1 MDRFYD
7 ELQLII
13 ANEHIT
19 KDEPLSE
26 HTTFHIGGP
35 CDYFVHIK
43 HEDELPKVV
52 DLCKKENKPYVLI
65 GNGSNLLVADEG
77 YRGVVIKLCDSATDF
92 QIREEGETSFVT
104 AGAGMNLSAF
114 AMRVANLGL
123 TGFEF
128 AAGIPGTLGGA
139 VYMNAGAY
147 GGEIKHSI
155 VSAKVLT
162 SEGEIITI
170 TKEDLQLSYR
180 TSSVQT
186 KKHLVISATFQFKKG
201 NPEEILEKIR
211 ELNRQ
216 RKDKQP
222 LEYPSAG
229 STFKRPVG
237 YFAGKL
243 IMDSGLRGYRVGGAM
258 ISEKHCGFV
267 INADHATANDV
278 LTLISDVI
286 RIVKEKQ
293 NVTLEPE
300 VKVLI

>member
-1 MDRFYD
+1 MDKFYN
-7 ELQLII
+7 ELLSII
-13 ANEHIT
+13 TSEQIS

-35 CDYFVHIK
+35 CDYFVQIQK
-43 HEDELPKVV
+43 EEELSKVV
-52 DLCKKENKPYVLI
+52 DLCKREKKPYFLI
-65 GNGSNLLVADEG
+65 GNGSNLLVSDEG
-77 YRGVVIKLCDSATDF
+77 YRGVVIKLCDNATEF
-92 QIREEGETSFVT
+92 LVKEQGETTLVT

-147 GGEIKHSI
+147 GGEIKNSI
-155 VSAKVLT
+155 VSAKVLNL
-162 SEGEIITI
+162 EGEIFTI
-170 TKEDLQLSYR
+170 SKEDLQLAYR
-180 TSSVQT
+180 TSSVQS
-186 KKHLVISATFQFKKG
+186 KFYLVISATFEFHKG
-201 NPEEILEKIR
+201 NQKEILAQIED
-211 ELNRQ
+211 LNRQ
-216 RKDKQP
+216 RKEKQP

-267 INADHATANDV
+267 INADHATAKDV
-278 LTLISDVI
+278 MTLIADVI
-286 RIVKEKQ
+286 RIVKEKH

-300 VKVLI
+300 VKVLS

>member
-1 MDRFYD
+1 MDKFYD
-7 ELQLII
+7 ELQSII
-13 ANEHIT
+13 SKEQIT

-35 CDYFVHIK
+35 CDYFVQIQK
-43 HEDELPKVV
+43 EEELPKVV
-52 DLCKKENKPYVLI
+52 ELCIKEKKPYFLI
-65 GNGSNLLVADEG
+65 GNGSNLLVSDEG
-77 YRGVVIKLCDSATDF
+77 YRGVVIKLWDHATEF
-92 QIREEGETSFVT
+92 KLEEQGETCIVT
-104 AGAGMNLSAF
+104 AGAGMNLSNF

-128 AAGIPGTLGGA
+128 AAGIPGTVGGA

-147 GGEIKHSI
+147 GGEIKNCI

-162 SEGEIITI
+162 KEGEIITVS
-170 TKEDLQLSYR
+170 KEDLQLAYR

-186 KKHLVISATFQFKKG
+186 KFYLVISATFEFQKG
-201 NPEEILEKIR
+201 IKEEILEKIE

-216 RKDKQP
+216 RKEKQP

-267 INADHATANDV
+267 INADHATAEDV
-278 LTLISDVI
+278 LTLISDVV

-300 VKVLI
+300 VKVLS